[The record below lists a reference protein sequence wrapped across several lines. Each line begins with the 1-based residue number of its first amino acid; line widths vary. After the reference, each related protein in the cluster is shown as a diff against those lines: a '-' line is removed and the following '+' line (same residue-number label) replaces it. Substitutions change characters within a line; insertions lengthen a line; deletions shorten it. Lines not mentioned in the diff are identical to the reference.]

1 MDKEVYQTQEFADYA
16 KKNLV
21 LVQADFPRKK
31 AQSAAQKRA
40 NEALKEKYKV
50 EGFPTLVTL
59 NSEGRKVGEE
69 VGYGGGGP
77 KPLIAT
83 LEKYKNK

>member
-1 MDKEVYQTQEFADYA
+1 MYQTQEFADYA

-21 LVQADFPRKK
+21 LVEVDFPRKK
-31 AQSAAQKRA
+31 ALSAAQKKA

-50 EGFPTLVTL
+50 EGFPTLVIL
-59 NSEGRKVGEE
+59 HSEGRKLGEE